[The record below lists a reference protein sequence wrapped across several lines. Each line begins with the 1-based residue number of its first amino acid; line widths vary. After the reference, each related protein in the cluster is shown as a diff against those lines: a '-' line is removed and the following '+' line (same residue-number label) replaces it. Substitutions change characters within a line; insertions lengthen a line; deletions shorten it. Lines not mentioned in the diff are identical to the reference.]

1 MSGFFGAG
9 GLQTVIQI
17 NQEEIKAGRAFFTAY
32 DKTVETSG
40 AEQEL
45 RIRLTT
51 GATKAFHFNV
61 CLFNTVLIEMKA
73 TVDATFSAAGTTLTP
88 SNMLLGS
95 TNTPEHVIRFD
106 PTLSTNGTLLI
117 PSPGS
122 ESGKGVYFSGG
133 GINVCGGFVSMPNKE
148 YLLSMQNLDLA
159 AQRGASCPPFVYNSL
174 FILQTN
180 RIVHPPFLFKC

>member
-122 ESGKGVYFSGG
+122 SPGNGLPYQPGQYNLFSTELIGKIDAEHVFFFKNISGSEGQCGVIIFGYE
-133 GINVCGGFVSMPNKE
+133 KE
-148 YLLSMQNLDLA
+148 
-159 AQRGASCPPFVYNSL
+159 
-174 FILQTN
+174 
-180 RIVHPPFLFKC
+180 